1 MMPVTRMVLCVLI
14 GFFVALTSAFA
25 RRRTVPGAQDAI
37 VGFAGSF
44 VAAIALGVD

>member
-1 MMPVTRMVLCVLI
+1 MMPVTRMILCVLI

-25 RRRTVPGAQDAI
+25 GRRTVPGARDAI
-37 VGFAGSF
+37 IGLVGSF